1 MILKNKPAFLLAAAL
16 LAGISPA
23 AAQSALAASAEVG
36 NAAISA
42 ASQSA
47 AASIQGSAEAGWNE
61 LRLKVGSRRITI
73 NGDSEVVLRAPY
85 VVNGTTMVPLSVF
98 ANAFGVD
105 SRLGDG
111 DVVKL
116 TIGNRKV
123 TLTIGSPVLWT
134 NKGKNRMSASPAMVG
149 GVLMVPLRSVAEGF
163 GASLSSSNGE
173 VVVKL
178 SKALSGQP
186 GNGAADD
193 NQSGPAEVG
202 NSYYGWSI
210 HNPGDLVGQASED
223 ESSAIFSDP
232 DGKYYL
238 QIHVAG
244 GQPDQDGEALLDNLA
259 EEVKA
264 NQETVLHEE
273 VVQQG
278 DTSYARMITSDEDGM
293 LAEIR
298 AYYNDHKVY
307 LLYFTLADAYVY
319 QDFEAYAGLLDSFRT
334 SYDAGNPRLQD
345 LSHEADGQQTLYNDV
360 YGIGL
365 TLPAGWSKDDNGTD
379 FNGPDG
385 AKVRFSVSSNAADQ
399 TVESW
404 AEQMKQRLSRLYVPS
419 ALRVEGVTMTQVS
432 DEKAAVLK
440 AEVNTG
446 DGWKPLDQIMWLVDD
461 YRYFM
466 EYQGPVQAVTGTA
479 SAGESADANTNTGE
493 SVSRDAGENA
503 SDNASDNA
511 LVPAASTDFAFEA
524 ILNSV
529 DIPFYDIEDYFGKLY
544 DRTLESDLSKTVIK
558 SSSANG
564 FTLQIPRYWTP
575 VFDQF
580 DQTNV
585 QYSFPG
591 GSFKLAMIQTDDP
604 EQYLGSLASS
614 YSAAASSGNGVTVST
629 DKTVISG
636 LPAAVFTL
644 HTTQDNIPVTKRIV
658 AFSHKGTFYQL
669 TFSLN
674 DANATEE
681 QKAAMSRVEKSFK
694 FGE

>member
-36 NAAISA
+36 NAAISPA
-42 ASQSA
+42 AQSA
-47 AASIQGSAEAGWNE
+47 AASIQESAGSGLNE
-61 LRLKVGSRRITI
+61 LRLKAGSRRITI
-73 NGDSEVVLRAPY
+73 NGDAEVILRAPY
-85 VVNGTTMVPLSVF
+85 RVNGTTMVPLSVF
-98 ANAFGVD
+98 ASAFGAD

-116 TIGNRKV
+116 TIGTRKV

-134 NKGKNRMSASPAMVG
+134 NKGKSRMDASPAMVG
-149 GVLMVPLRSVAEGF
+149 GVLMVPLRPVAEGF
-163 GASLSSSNGE
+163 GASISSSNGE

-186 GNGAADD
+186 GKETAGD
-193 NQSGPAEVG
+193 NQSSPAMVG
-202 NSYYGWSI
+202 NSYYGWSMD
-210 HNPGDLVGQASED
+210 NPGDLVGQASQD
-223 ESSAIFSDP
+223 ESSAVFSDP
-232 DGKYYL
+232 NGNYYL

-244 GQPDQDGEALLDNLA
+244 GQPDQDGAALLDNLA

-273 VVQQG
+273 VVRQG
-278 DTSYARMITSDEDGM
+278 DVSYARMITSDEDGM

-298 AYYNDHKVY
+298 SYYNDHKVY

-319 QDFEAYAGLLDSFRT
+319 QDFNAYAGLLDSFRT
-334 SYDAGNPRLQD
+334 SYDAGSSRIED
-345 LSHEADGQQTLYNDV
+345 LSHETDGRHTLYNEV
-360 YGIGL
+360 YGIGV
-365 TLPAGWSKDDNGTD
+365 TLPEGWSKDDNGTD

-385 AKVRFSVSSNAADQ
+385 ARVRFSVSSNPEGQTAD
-399 TVESW
+399 SW
-404 AEQMKQRLSRLYVPS
+404 AEQMKQRLNQLYVPA
-419 ALRVEGVTMTQVS
+419 ALRVEGVSLTEAS

-440 AEVNTG
+440 AEVNAG
-446 DGWKPLDQIMWLVDD
+446 DGWKPVDQVMWVVDD

-479 SAGESADANTNTGE
+479 SAASDSANANSNTGDTGSGNTGDGEQVSADSA
-493 SVSRDAGENA
+493 D
-503 SDNASDNA
+503 
-511 LVPAASTDFAFEA
+511 STFDA

-529 DIPFYDIEDYFGKLY
+529 DIPFSDIEDYYGKLE
-544 DRTLESDLSKTVIK
+544 DRALESDLSKMVIK
-558 SSSANG
+558 SSAANG
-564 FTLQIPRYWTP
+564 FTIQIPRYWTP

-591 GSFKLAMIQTDDP
+591 GSFKLAMIQTDAP
-604 EQYLGSLASS
+604 EQYLGNLAGS
-614 YSAAASSGNGVTVST
+614 YAAAASSGSGVTVST
-629 DKTVISG
+629 DKTVVSG
-636 LPAAVFTL
+636 TPATVFTL
-644 HTTQDNIPVTKRIV
+644 HTTQDGVPLTKRIV

-669 TFSLN
+669 TFALN
-674 DANATEE
+674 DANATDE
-681 QKAAMSRVEKSFK
+681 QKTAMSKVEKSFK